1 VQVVLNKQR
10 RVRVD
15 VPGARRFVGRLRRT
29 LRLGGRDFTV
39 CLVDDP
45 TIRRLNCAFR
55 GQDRPTDVLSFP
67 WRNSSA
73 PSKSGR
79 PRERELGAYLG
90 DIVISAQSA
99 RRNARAE
106 GHPAGREI
114 LWLILHGALHLLGY
128 DHERDLGEMNRL
140 ERRLRARLSLD

>member
-1 VQVVLNKQR
+1 M
-10 RVRVD
+10 
-15 VPGARRFVGRLRRT
+15 
-29 LRLGGRDFTV
+29 

-67 WRNSSA
+67 WRNGSA

-79 PRERELGAYLG
+79 AREPELGAYLG
-90 DIVISAQSA
+90 DIVISAESA
-99 RRNARAE
+99 RRNARDE
-106 GHPAGREI
+106 GHPTGREI

-128 DHERDLGEMNRL
+128 DHERDSGEMNRL
-140 ERRLRARLSLD
+140 ERRLRARLSVD

>member
-1 VQVVLNKQR
+1 MVLNRQS

-15 VPGARRFVGRLRRT
+15 ISGARRFVGKLRRT
-29 LRLGGRDFTV
+29 LKLGRRDFTV

-45 TIRRLNCAFR
+45 AIRRLNCSFR

-67 WRNSSA
+67 WRKGFI

-79 PRERELGAYLG
+79 ARERELGAYLG

-106 GHPAGREI
+106 RHPTEHEI
-114 LWLILHGALHLLGY
+114 LWLILHGVLHLLGY
-128 DHERDLGEMNRL
+128 DHETDFGKMNGL
-140 ERRLRARLSLD
+140 ERRLRARLKID